1 MSNSVFSNRS
11 TVAATKYKL
20 IVIGES
26 MIGKTSLIQRYVTSN
41 FQDHGTQP
49 TMGCDFKVKTIQLG
63 GERKDGSYMTGDLL

>member
-1 MSNSVFSNRS
+1 MEFKDSSQKSFDSQMSNSVFSSRS

-41 FQDHGTQP
+41 FQDHQNP
-49 TMGCDFKVKTIQLG
+49 TMGCDFKVKTI
-63 GERKDGSYMTGDLL
+63 